1 MVRKEPV
8 SVNWQTL
15 FVIIP
20 IVDLW
25 ATYRIE
31 KLRLYL
37 LVMIAIA
44 VTGFVIEIAI
54 FGIDAYF
61 SEQEDFTSNSWFQSA
76 ILLVE
81 IGIAIILVR
90 KWSSEWNENILF
102 EGKSRENEED
112 DDTETRYRLD

>member
-1 MVRKEPV
+1 MRIQHTYFFKNHHKVVIRKEPV

-15 FVIIP
+15 LIIIP
-20 IVDLW
+20 IIDLW

-37 LVMIAIA
+37 LVMIAIM
-44 VTGFVIEIAI
+44 VTGFVIEISI
-54 FGIDAYF
+54 FGVDAYF

-76 ILLVE
+76 TLLVE

-90 KWSSEWNENILF
+90 KWSSEWNEKV
-102 EGKSRENEED
+102 GKLS
-112 DDTETRYRLD
+112 

>member
-15 FVIIP
+15 LIIIP
-20 IVDLW
+20 IIDLW

-44 VTGFVIEIAI
+44 VTGFVIEISI
-54 FGIDAYF
+54 FGIDSYF
-61 SEQEDFTSNSWFQSA
+61 LEQEGSTANSWFQS
-76 ILLVE
+76 ITLLIE

-90 KWSSEWNENILF
+90 KWSSEWNEKV
-102 EGKSRENEED
+102 GKLS
-112 DDTETRYRLD
+112 

>member
-1 MVRKEPV
+1 MARKESV

-20 IVDLW
+20 IIDLW

-44 VTGFVIEIAI
+44 VTGFIIEISI
-54 FGIDAYF
+54 FGIDSYF
-61 SEQEDFTSNSWFQSA
+61 LEQEGFTANSWFQSA
-76 ILLVE
+76 TLLVE

-90 KWSSEWNENILF
+90 KWSSEWNE
-102 EGKSRENEED
+102 
-112 DDTETRYRLD
+112 RLKVQ